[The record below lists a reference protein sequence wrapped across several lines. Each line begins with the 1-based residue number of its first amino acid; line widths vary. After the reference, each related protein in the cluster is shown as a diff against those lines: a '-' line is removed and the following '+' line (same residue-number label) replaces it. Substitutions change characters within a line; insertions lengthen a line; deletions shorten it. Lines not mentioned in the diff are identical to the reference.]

1 MIFSSIEDDLTLIPA
16 FSTWLSRQTK
26 TMVCS
31 PWFQPFP
38 HDFLFNGRRSHLK
51 SGLFHII
58 LSSKEDDLTLIPA
71 FSTWFSLQWKT
82 ISPWFHH
89 FHMIFSSIEEDL
101 TFIPAFSTWFSLQWK
116 TISPWFQHSPHDFLF
131 NGRRSLLDSSI
142 FHMIISSNEDDGLL
156 TLIPA
161 FSTLSDLRVNLR
173 WVFCFSR

>member
-1 MIFSSIEDDLTLIPA
+1 MLEDHVFRKRFIVLSGKKLKNFFIFHMIFSSIEDDLTLIPA

-82 ISPWFHH
+82 ISPWFQY
-89 FHMIFSSIEEDL
+89 F
-101 TFIPAFSTWFSLQWK
+101 
-116 TISPWFQHSPHDFLF
+116 PHDYLVKRKRWFAH
-131 NGRRSLLDSSI
+131 LDSGI
-142 FHMIISSNEDDGLL
+142 FHIEWLEGELEVSVLLLQVGSAESNLGGGGL
-156 TLIPA
+156 
-161 FSTLSDLRVNLR
+161 SNSG
-173 WVFCFSR
+173 WSG